1 MDVERTMEF
10 ILTTQAKTEVQ
21 VERLATRMDG
31 ITKIVR
37 TGMKMLVRLG
47 EDQRKM
53 REDLRTLATSH
64 KELAASHKELAAS
77 HRELVAAQKRTE
89 RTIQAFIASLHKGG
103 NGRRPQRD

>member
-10 ILTTQAKTEVQ
+10 ILATQAKTEVQ

-53 REDLRTLATSH
+53 REDLKT
-64 KELAASHKELAAS
+64 LAASHKELAAS
-77 HRELVAAQKRTE
+77 QKRTE
-89 RTIQAFIASLHKGG
+89 RTLQAFIASLHKGG

>member
-1 MDVERTMEF
+1 MEF

-47 EDQRKM
+47 EDQRKV
-53 REDLRTLATSH
+53 REDLRTLA
-64 KELAASHKELAAS
+64 
-77 HRELVAAQKRTE
+77 AAQKRTE
-89 RTIQAFIASLHKGG
+89 YTLQAFIASLHKGG

>member
-47 EDQRKM
+47 EDQRKV
-53 REDLRTLATSH
+53 REDLRTLA
-64 KELAASHKELAAS
+64 
-77 HRELVAAQKRTE
+77 AAQKLTE
-89 RTIQAFIASLHKGG
+89 RTLQAFIASLHKGG